1 MFNKQLNIGIIGL
14 GTVGSGVV
22 ETLEKKNNSF
32 KRKYN
37 LEINILGISAKSK
50 NKKRAFNVKKYKWY
64 NNPLDIIDIKDFRPN
79 MVVLFFYPRDNTSG
93 CTREAKDF
101 TENIKLFNNLN
112 INVFGISKDSIT
124 SHEKF
129 IKKQSLTIPLLSDEA
144 GSVCEDFGV
153 WKEKSMYG
161 KIYMGIERSTF
172 IIDGSGSVT
181 HEWRKVKVANHVT
194 EVLET
199 VKKL

>member
-1 MFNKQLNIGIIGL
+1 MAITPYPAPDVILPD
-14 GTVGSGVV
+14 
-22 ETLEKKNNSF
+22 ET
-32 KRKYN
+32 
-37 LEINILGISAKSK
+37 G
-50 NKKRAFNVKKYKWY
+50 
-64 NNPLDIIDIKDFRPN
+64 DIIDIKDFRPN

-101 TENIKLFNNLN
+101 TENIELFNNLN
-112 INVFGISKDSIT
+112 INVFGISKDSVT

-129 IKKQSLTIPLLSDEA
+129 IKKQNLTIPLLSDEA

-181 HEWRKVKVANHVT
+181 HEWRKVKVANHVA

>member
-1 MFNKQLNIGIIGL
+1 MATTPYPAPDVILPN
-14 GTVGSGVV
+14 
-22 ETLEKKNNSF
+22 ET
-32 KRKYN
+32 
-37 LEINILGISAKSK
+37 G
-50 NKKRAFNVKKYKWY
+50 
-64 NNPLDIIDIKDFRPN
+64 DIIDIKDFRPN

-101 TENIKLFNNLN
+101 TENTELFNNLN

-129 IKKQSLTIPLLSDEA
+129 IKKQNLTIPLLSDEA

-181 HEWRKVKVANHVT
+181 HEWRKVKVANHVS

>member
-1 MFNKQLNIGIIGL
+1 MATTPYPAPDVILPN
-14 GTVGSGVV
+14 
-22 ETLEKKNNSF
+22 ET
-32 KRKYN
+32 
-37 LEINILGISAKSK
+37 G
-50 NKKRAFNVKKYKWY
+50 
-64 NNPLDIIDIKDFRPN
+64 DIIDIKDFRPN

-101 TENIKLFNNLN
+101 TENIELFNNLN
-112 INVFGISKDSIT
+112 VNVFGISKDSIT

-129 IKKQSLTIPLLSDEA
+129 IKKQNLTIPLLSDEA

-181 HEWRKVKVANHVT
+181 HEWRKVKVTNHVA

>member
-1 MFNKQLNIGIIGL
+1 MATTPYPAPDVILPN
-14 GTVGSGVV
+14 
-22 ETLEKKNNSF
+22 ET
-32 KRKYN
+32 
-37 LEINILGISAKSK
+37 G
-50 NKKRAFNVKKYKWY
+50 
-64 NNPLDIIDIKDFRPN
+64 DIIDIKDFRPN

-101 TENIKLFNNLN
+101 TESRELFNNLN

-129 IKKQSLTIPLLSDEA
+129 IKKQSLSIPLLSDEA
-144 GSVCEDFGV
+144 GSVCQDFGV

-181 HEWRKVKVANHVT
+181 HEWRKVKVANHVA

>member
-1 MFNKQLNIGIIGL
+1 MATTPYPAPDVILPN
-14 GTVGSGVV
+14 
-22 ETLEKKNNSF
+22 ET
-32 KRKYN
+32 
-37 LEINILGISAKSK
+37 G
-50 NKKRAFNVKKYKWY
+50 
-64 NNPLDIIDIKDFRPN
+64 DIIDIKDFRPN

-101 TENIKLFNNLN
+101 TENTELFNNLN
-112 INVFGISKDSIT
+112 IKVFGISKDSIT

-129 IKKQSLTIPLLSDEA
+129 VKKQNLTVPLLSDEA

-181 HEWRKVKVANHVT
+181 HEWRKVKVANHVA

-199 VKKL
+199 VKEL

>member
-1 MFNKQLNIGIIGL
+1 MAITPYPAPDVILPN
-14 GTVGSGVV
+14 
-22 ETLEKKNNSF
+22 ET
-32 KRKYN
+32 
-37 LEINILGISAKSK
+37 G
-50 NKKRAFNVKKYKWY
+50 
-64 NNPLDIIDIKDFRPN
+64 DIIDIKDFRPN

-101 TENIKLFNNLN
+101 TENIEFFNDLN

-129 IKKQSLTIPLLSDEA
+129 IKKQNLKIPLLSDEA

-181 HEWRKVKVANHVT
+181 HEWRKVKVANHVA

>member
-1 MFNKQLNIGIIGL
+1 
-14 GTVGSGVV
+14 
-22 ETLEKKNNSF
+22 
-32 KRKYN
+32 
-37 LEINILGISAKSK
+37 
-50 NKKRAFNVKKYKWY
+50 
-64 NNPLDIIDIKDFRPN
+64 
-79 MVVLFFYPRDNTSG
+79 MVILFFYPRDNTSG

-101 TENIKLFNNLN
+101 TENIELFNNLN

-129 IKKQSLTIPLLSDEA
+129 VKKQNLTIHLLSDEA

-181 HEWRKVKVANHVT
+181 HEWRKVKVANHVA

>member
-1 MFNKQLNIGIIGL
+1 MAITPYPAPDVILPN
-14 GTVGSGVV
+14 
-22 ETLEKKNNSF
+22 ETGE
-32 KRKYN
+32 
-37 LEINILGISAKSK
+37 
-50 NKKRAFNVKKYKWY
+50 
-64 NNPLDIIDIKDFRPN
+64 IIDIKDFRPN

-101 TENIKLFNNLN
+101 TENTELFNNLN

-129 IKKQSLTIPLLSDEA
+129 IKKQNLTIPLLSDEA

-181 HEWRKVKVANHVT
+181 HEWRKVKVANHVA

>member
-1 MFNKQLNIGIIGL
+1 MATTPYPAPDVILPN
-14 GTVGSGVV
+14 
-22 ETLEKKNNSF
+22 ETGN
-32 KRKYN
+32 
-37 LEINILGISAKSK
+37 
-50 NKKRAFNVKKYKWY
+50 
-64 NNPLDIIDIKDFRPN
+64 IIDIKDFRPN

-101 TENIKLFNNLN
+101 TENTELFNNLN

-129 IKKQSLTIPLLSDEA
+129 IKKQNLTIPLLSDEA

-181 HEWRKVKVANHVT
+181 HEWRKVKVANHVA

>member
-1 MFNKQLNIGIIGL
+1 MAITPYPAPDVILPN
-14 GTVGSGVV
+14 
-22 ETLEKKNNSF
+22 ET
-32 KRKYN
+32 
-37 LEINILGISAKSK
+37 G
-50 NKKRAFNVKKYKWY
+50 
-64 NNPLDIIDIKDFRPN
+64 DIIDIKDFRPN

-101 TENIKLFNNLN
+101 TENIEFFNDLN

-129 IKKQSLTIPLLSDEA
+129 IKKQNLTIPLLSDEA

-181 HEWRKVKVANHVT
+181 HEWRKVKVANHVA

>member
-1 MFNKQLNIGIIGL
+1 MAITPYPAPDVILPN
-14 GTVGSGVV
+14 
-22 ETLEKKNNSF
+22 ET
-32 KRKYN
+32 
-37 LEINILGISAKSK
+37 G
-50 NKKRAFNVKKYKWY
+50 
-64 NNPLDIIDIKDFRPN
+64 DIIDIKDFRPN

-101 TENIKLFNNLN
+101 TANIELFNNLN

-129 IKKQSLTIPLLSDEA
+129 IKKQNLTIPLLSDEA

-181 HEWRKVKVANHVT
+181 HEWRKVKVANHVA

>member
-1 MFNKQLNIGIIGL
+1 MAITPYPAPDVILPN
-14 GTVGSGVV
+14 
-22 ETLEKKNNSF
+22 ETGN
-32 KRKYN
+32 
-37 LEINILGISAKSK
+37 
-50 NKKRAFNVKKYKWY
+50 
-64 NNPLDIIDIKDFRPN
+64 IIDIKDFRPN

-101 TENIKLFNNLN
+101 TENTELFNNLN

-129 IKKQSLTIPLLSDEA
+129 IKKQNLTIPLLSDEA

-181 HEWRKVKVANHVT
+181 HEWRKVKVANHVA

>member
-1 MFNKQLNIGIIGL
+1 MAITPYPAPDVILPN
-14 GTVGSGVV
+14 
-22 ETLEKKNNSF
+22 ET
-32 KRKYN
+32 
-37 LEINILGISAKSK
+37 G
-50 NKKRAFNVKKYKWY
+50 
-64 NNPLDIIDIKDFRPN
+64 DIIDIKNFRPN

-101 TENIKLFNNLN
+101 TENIELFNNLN
-112 INVFGISKDSIT
+112 IKVFGISKDSIT

-129 IKKQSLTIPLLSDEA
+129 VKKQNLTVPLLSDEA

-181 HEWRKVKVANHVT
+181 HEWRKVKVANHVA

>member
-1 MFNKQLNIGIIGL
+1 MATTPYPAPDVILPN
-14 GTVGSGVV
+14 
-22 ETLEKKNNSF
+22 ET
-32 KRKYN
+32 
-37 LEINILGISAKSK
+37 G
-50 NKKRAFNVKKYKWY
+50 
-64 NNPLDIIDIKDFRPN
+64 DIIDIKDFRPN

-101 TENIKLFNNLN
+101 TENIELFNNYN

-129 IKKQSLTIPLLSDEA
+129 IKKQNLTIPLLSDEA
-144 GSVCEDFGV
+144 GNVCEDFGV

-172 IIDGSGSVT
+172 IIDGSGSVI
-181 HEWRKVKVANHVT
+181 HEWRKVKVANHVA

-199 VKKL
+199 VKNL

>member
-1 MFNKQLNIGIIGL
+1 
-14 GTVGSGVV
+14 
-22 ETLEKKNNSF
+22 
-32 KRKYN
+32 
-37 LEINILGISAKSK
+37 
-50 NKKRAFNVKKYKWY
+50 
-64 NNPLDIIDIKDFRPN
+64 

-101 TENIKLFNNLN
+101 TENIEFFNDLN

-129 IKKQSLTIPLLSDEA
+129 IKKQNLKIPLLSDEA

-181 HEWRKVKVANHVT
+181 HEWRKVKVANHVE
-194 EVLET
+194 EVLEAI
-199 VKKL
+199 KKL

>member
-1 MFNKQLNIGIIGL
+1 MATTPYPAPDVILPN
-14 GTVGSGVV
+14 
-22 ETLEKKNNSF
+22 ET
-32 KRKYN
+32 
-37 LEINILGISAKSK
+37 G
-50 NKKRAFNVKKYKWY
+50 
-64 NNPLDIIDIKDFRPN
+64 DIIDIKDFRPN

-101 TENIKLFNNLN
+101 TENIELFNNLN
-112 INVFGISKDSIT
+112 INIFGISKDSIT

-129 IKKQSLTIPLLSDEA
+129 IKKQHLTIPLLSDEA

-181 HEWRKVKVANHVT
+181 HEWRKVKVANHVA

>member
-1 MFNKQLNIGIIGL
+1 MAITPYPAPDVILPN
-14 GTVGSGVV
+14 
-22 ETLEKKNNSF
+22 ET
-32 KRKYN
+32 
-37 LEINILGISAKSK
+37 G
-50 NKKRAFNVKKYKWY
+50 
-64 NNPLDIIDIKDFRPN
+64 DIIDIKDFRPN

-101 TENIKLFNNLN
+101 TENTELFNNLN

-129 IKKQSLTIPLLSDEA
+129 IKKQNLTIPLLSDEA
-144 GSVCEDFGV
+144 GNVCEDFGV

-181 HEWRKVKVANHVT
+181 HEWRKVKVANHVA

>member
-1 MFNKQLNIGIIGL
+1 MAITPYPAPDVILPN
-14 GTVGSGVV
+14 
-22 ETLEKKNNSF
+22 ET
-32 KRKYN
+32 
-37 LEINILGISAKSK
+37 G
-50 NKKRAFNVKKYKWY
+50 
-64 NNPLDIIDIKDFRPN
+64 DIIDIKDFRPN

-101 TENIKLFNNLN
+101 TENIELFNNLN

-129 IKKQSLTIPLLSDEA
+129 IKKQNLTIPLLSDEA
-144 GSVCEDFGV
+144 GSACEDFGV
-153 WKEKSMYG
+153 WKENSMYG
-161 KIYMGIERSTF
+161 KTYMGIERSTF

-181 HEWRKVKVANHVT
+181 HEWRKVKVANHVA

>member
-1 MFNKQLNIGIIGL
+1 MATTPYPAPDVILPN
-14 GTVGSGVV
+14 
-22 ETLEKKNNSF
+22 ET
-32 KRKYN
+32 
-37 LEINILGISAKSK
+37 G
-50 NKKRAFNVKKYKWY
+50 
-64 NNPLDIIDIKDFRPN
+64 DIIDIKDFRPN

-101 TENIKLFNNLN
+101 TENIELFNNLN

-129 IKKQSLTIPLLSDEA
+129 IKKQNLTIPLLSDEA

-172 IIDGSGSVT
+172 IIDGFGSVT
-181 HEWRKVKVANHVT
+181 HEWRKVKVANHVA

>member
-1 MFNKQLNIGIIGL
+1 MATTPYPAPDVILPN
-14 GTVGSGVV
+14 
-22 ETLEKKNNSF
+22 ET
-32 KRKYN
+32 
-37 LEINILGISAKSK
+37 G
-50 NKKRAFNVKKYKWY
+50 
-64 NNPLDIIDIKDFRPN
+64 DIIDIKDFRPN

-101 TENIKLFNNLN
+101 TENIELFNNLN

-129 IKKQSLTIPLLSDEA
+129 IKKQNLTIPLLSDEA

-181 HEWRKVKVANHVT
+181 HEWRKVKVANHVA

>member
-1 MFNKQLNIGIIGL
+1 MATTPYPAPDVILPN
-14 GTVGSGVV
+14 
-22 ETLEKKNNSF
+22 ET
-32 KRKYN
+32 
-37 LEINILGISAKSK
+37 G
-50 NKKRAFNVKKYKWY
+50 
-64 NNPLDIIDIKDFRPN
+64 DIIDIKDFRPN

-101 TENIKLFNNLN
+101 TENTELFNNLN

-129 IKKQSLTIPLLSDEA
+129 IKKQNLTIPLLSDET

>member
-1 MFNKQLNIGIIGL
+1 MATTPYPAPDVILPNE
-14 GTVGSGVV
+14 TGV
-22 ETLEKKNNSF
+22 F
-32 KRKYN
+32 
-37 LEINILGISAKSK
+37 
-50 NKKRAFNVKKYKWY
+50 
-64 NNPLDIIDIKDFRPN
+64 IDIKDFRPN

-101 TENIKLFNNLN
+101 TENIELFNNLN
-112 INVFGISKDSIT
+112 INVFGISKDSIA

-129 IKKQSLTIPLLSDEA
+129 IKKQNLTIPLLSDEA

-181 HEWRKVKVANHVT
+181 HEWRKVKVANHVA

>member
-1 MFNKQLNIGIIGL
+1 MATTLYPAPDVILPN
-14 GTVGSGVV
+14 
-22 ETLEKKNNSF
+22 ET
-32 KRKYN
+32 
-37 LEINILGISAKSK
+37 G
-50 NKKRAFNVKKYKWY
+50 
-64 NNPLDIIDIKDFRPN
+64 DIIDIKDFRPN

-101 TENIKLFNNLN
+101 TENTELFNNLN

-129 IKKQSLTIPLLSDEA
+129 IKKQNLTIPLLSDEA

-181 HEWRKVKVANHVT
+181 HEWRKVKVANHVA

-199 VKKL
+199 AKKL

>member
-1 MFNKQLNIGIIGL
+1 MII
-14 GTVGSGVV
+14 TPYPAPDV
-22 ETLEKKNNSF
+22 
-32 KRKYN
+32 
-37 LEINILGISAKSK
+37 ILPNEFG
-50 NKKRAFNVKKYKWY
+50 
-64 NNPLDIIDIKDFRPN
+64 DIIDIKDFRPN

-101 TENIKLFNNLN
+101 TENIELFHELN
-112 INVFGISKDSIT
+112 TKVFGISKDSIK

-129 IKKQSLTIPLLSDEA
+129 INNQSLTIPLLSDEA

-161 KIYMGIERSTF
+161 KNYMGIERSTF

-181 HEWRKVKVANHVT
+181 HEWRKVKVANHVA

-199 VKKL
+199 VRKL

>member
-1 MFNKQLNIGIIGL
+1 MATTPYPAPDVILPN
-14 GTVGSGVV
+14 
-22 ETLEKKNNSF
+22 ET
-32 KRKYN
+32 
-37 LEINILGISAKSK
+37 G
-50 NKKRAFNVKKYKWY
+50 
-64 NNPLDIIDIKDFRPN
+64 DIIDIKDFRPN

-101 TENIKLFNNLN
+101 TENIELFNNLN

-129 IKKQSLTIPLLSDEA
+129 VKKQNLTVPLLSDEA

>member
-1 MFNKQLNIGIIGL
+1 MAITPYPAPDVILPN
-14 GTVGSGVV
+14 
-22 ETLEKKNNSF
+22 ET
-32 KRKYN
+32 
-37 LEINILGISAKSK
+37 G
-50 NKKRAFNVKKYKWY
+50 
-64 NNPLDIIDIKDFRPN
+64 DIIDIKDFRPN
-79 MVVLFFYPRDNTSG
+79 MVVLFFYPRDNTFG

-101 TENIKLFNNLN
+101 TENTELFNNLN

-129 IKKQSLTIPLLSDEA
+129 IKKQNLTIPLLSDEA

-181 HEWRKVKVANHVT
+181 HEWRKVKVANHVA

>member
-1 MFNKQLNIGIIGL
+1 MAITPYPAPDVILPN
-14 GTVGSGVV
+14 
-22 ETLEKKNNSF
+22 ET
-32 KRKYN
+32 
-37 LEINILGISAKSK
+37 G
-50 NKKRAFNVKKYKWY
+50 
-64 NNPLDIIDIKDFRPN
+64 DIIDIKDFRPN

-101 TENIKLFNNLN
+101 TENIELFNNLN
-112 INVFGISKDSIT
+112 VNVFGISKDSIS

-129 IKKQSLTIPLLSDEA
+129 IKKQNLTIPLLSDEA

-181 HEWRKVKVANHVT
+181 HEWRKVKVANHVA

>member
-1 MFNKQLNIGIIGL
+1 MATTPYPAPDVILPN
-14 GTVGSGVV
+14 
-22 ETLEKKNNSF
+22 ET
-32 KRKYN
+32 
-37 LEINILGISAKSK
+37 G
-50 NKKRAFNVKKYKWY
+50 
-64 NNPLDIIDIKDFRPN
+64 DIIDIKDFRPN

-101 TENIKLFNNLN
+101 TENIELFNSLN
-112 INVFGISKDSIT
+112 VNVFGISKDSIT

-129 IKKQSLTIPLLSDEA
+129 IKKQNLTIPLLSDEA

-181 HEWRKVKVANHVT
+181 HEWRKVKVANHVA